1 MTHSW
6 QLDDIP
12 VDDGLAGGPTHAMRL
27 IRAARDLAPAI
38 NAVRDTVERQRELPP
53 ALVDALGGAGMFS
66 LLLPMSL
73 GGAEL
78 TVIDYVRVI
87 EALSQTDG
95 SVGWCA
101 SVASAY
107 SFFAGYLRPDVAR
120 LIYDGGRTVVA
131 GALNPSGKAFVAD
144 GGYRVTGRW
153 SYGSGIRHSTWVVGN
168 CVVHDRDGPRR
179 GSDGRP
185 EIRVMIFPTSAV
197 EVIDTWSVSG
207 LRGTGSHDYR
217 VADLFVPE
225 DHTIDYFAPQA
236 VQTGTLYAVPAISVL
251 AVAIAA
257 VPLGIARSA
266 IDEVVALAAA
276 KTPYGS
282 STPLRDKPTVQADV
296 ARAEVL
302 LGSARSYLFAMIGEL
317 WGKSPGEA
325 RHRCSGAGCCGSRA
339 HMRRRRPHR
348 PSIWC
353 IMLPGARRFS
363 KPADWSGAFAMCTRL
378 PSTLPRRPATTR
390 RAGACCWVSIPERRA
405 FRAAAIGRLMA
416 LLTTPSGGHPRVR
429 ELLKIAA
436 HQKQV
441 DRMAALD
448 GCDGRLNDRI
458 WRIPAAPAAWV
469 AAVGRGNSN

>member
-1 MTHSW
+1 
-6 QLDDIP
+6 
-12 VDDGLAGGPTHAMRL
+12 MRL

-179 GSDGRP
+179 GSDGKP

-317 WGKSPGEA
+317 WGEVAGGGAASMQRRGMLRLACAHAAQASAQAVDLVYNAAGGTAIFETGRLERCFRDVHAVTQHIATSTSNYEA
-325 RHRCSGAGCCGSRA
+325 GGR
-339 HMRRRRPHR
+339 
-348 PSIWC
+348 
-353 IMLPGARRFS
+353 MLLGLDPGAPRF
-363 KPADWSGAFAMCTRL
+363 
-378 PSTLPRRPATTR
+378 
-390 RAGACCWVSIPERRA
+390 
-405 FRAAAIGRLMA
+405 
-416 LLTTPSGGHPRVR
+416 
-429 ELLKIAA
+429 
-436 HQKQV
+436 
-441 DRMAALD
+441 
-448 GCDGRLNDRI
+448 
-458 WRIPAAPAAWV
+458 
-469 AAVGRGNSN
+469 

>member
-1 MTHSW
+1 
-6 QLDDIP
+6 
-12 VDDGLAGGPTHAMRL
+12 MRL

-78 TVIDYVRVI
+78 TVIDFVRVI

-179 GSDGRP
+179 GSDGKP

-317 WGKSPGEA
+317 WGEVAGGGAASMQRRGMLRLACAHAAQASAQAVDLVYNAAGGTAIFETGRLERCFRDVHAVTQHIATSTSNYEA
-325 RHRCSGAGCCGSRA
+325 GGR
-339 HMRRRRPHR
+339 
-348 PSIWC
+348 
-353 IMLPGARRFS
+353 MLLGLDPGAPRF
-363 KPADWSGAFAMCTRL
+363 
-378 PSTLPRRPATTR
+378 
-390 RAGACCWVSIPERRA
+390 
-405 FRAAAIGRLMA
+405 
-416 LLTTPSGGHPRVR
+416 
-429 ELLKIAA
+429 
-436 HQKQV
+436 
-441 DRMAALD
+441 
-448 GCDGRLNDRI
+448 
-458 WRIPAAPAAWV
+458 
-469 AAVGRGNSN
+469 

>member
-1 MTHSW
+1 
-6 QLDDIP
+6 
-12 VDDGLAGGPTHAMRL
+12 MRL

-179 GSDGRP
+179 GSDGKP

-317 WGKSPGEA
+317 WGEVAGGGAASMQRRGMLRLACAHAAQASAQAVDLVYNAAGGTAIFETGRLERCFRDVHAVTQHIATSTSNNEA
-325 RHRCSGAGCCGSRA
+325 GGR
-339 HMRRRRPHR
+339 
-348 PSIWC
+348 
-353 IMLPGARRFS
+353 MLLGLDPGAPRF
-363 KPADWSGAFAMCTRL
+363 
-378 PSTLPRRPATTR
+378 
-390 RAGACCWVSIPERRA
+390 
-405 FRAAAIGRLMA
+405 
-416 LLTTPSGGHPRVR
+416 
-429 ELLKIAA
+429 
-436 HQKQV
+436 
-441 DRMAALD
+441 
-448 GCDGRLNDRI
+448 
-458 WRIPAAPAAWV
+458 
-469 AAVGRGNSN
+469 